1 MAINPIKIP
10 IVAFD
15 KTKAAFSSV
24 NRAMGF
30 LKKNIFSVK
39 GAIVGL
45 VGAAGFGAFV
55 KSVIETNRSFQ
66 SLEATLK
73 TFLGSTE
80 NAKKAFGV
88 LEQFASR
95 TPFSV
100 EEVVRSFNKMIA
112 LGLNPTVS
120 ALDAFGNVASGT
132 GKTLEQFVEAAADA
146 AVGEFERLKE
156 FGVKAR
162 SEGDKVTFTFGGV
175 ETSIKKDAESI
186 QGYLENLGRT
196 KFGGATAEQAKT
208 LNGAFSNLGD
218 SFDNFKRQIG
228 EAGVNEAFNKLA
240 IAISKILRDVPE
252 LSKAIGEGLAKAV
265 NFVTE
270 ALKNGIPAIKE
281 FANNFEQRMV
291 NAAFTVVSTLE
302 ETRRALNFFGL
313 LNGVALTG
321 PLVILGEHLEMLRQK
336 ALGSSE
342 SGGALADTLEVL
354 DEKLKEVTGT
364 SEKQEARFKALSDG
378 LKEYAAN
385 LPSMDKAISDI
396 AEKGMGKLEDSLMS
410 VIDGTKSA
418 KDAFKD
424 MARSIVN
431 DLLRMAIQQS
441 ITGPIANALGGFF
454 GGPRAIGGPVQ
465 AGGSYLVG
473 ERGPEILTMGGR
485 GGNIIP
491 NNKMGGG
498 SGVVVNQT
506 INISTGVAQTV
517 RSEVAQLLPQIQDAA
532 KSAVLDARKRGGS
545 FSTAFGA

>member
-240 IAISKILRDVPE
+240 IAISEILRDIPE

-270 ALKNGIPAIKE
+270 ALKNGVPAIKE
-281 FANNFEQRMV
+281 FASNFEERMV
-291 NAAFTVVSTLE
+291 NAAFTVVSALE

-313 LNGVALTG
+313 LNGVTLTA
-321 PLVILGEHLEMLRQK
+321 PLVMLGEHLEMLRQK

-354 DEKLKEVTGT
+354 DKKLQEVTAT

-385 LPSMDKAISDI
+385 LPSMEKAISDI
-396 AEKGMGKLEDSLMS
+396 AEKGMSKLEDSLMS

-424 MARSIVN
+424 MARSIIT
-431 DLLRMAIQQS
+431 DLIRMQIQQS
-441 ITGPIANALGGFF
+441 ITGPIASSLGGFF
-454 GGPRAIGGPVQ
+454 GGGKAIGGSVQ

-485 GGNIIP
+485 GGNITP

-506 INISTGVAQTV
+506 INITTGVAQTV
-517 RSEVAQLLPQIQDAA
+517 RTEIAQLMPQIAEA
-532 KSAVLDARKRGGS
+532 SKAAVLDAKQRGGN
-545 FSTAFGA
+545 FSRAF

>member
-1 MAINPIKIP
+1 
-10 IVAFD
+10 
-15 KTKAAFSSV
+15 
-24 NRAMGF
+24 
-30 LKKNIFSVK
+30 
-39 GAIVGL
+39 
-45 VGAAGFGAFV
+45 
-55 KSVIETNRSFQ
+55 
-66 SLEATLK
+66 
-73 TFLGSTE
+73 
-80 NAKKAFGV
+80 
-88 LEQFASR
+88 
-95 TPFSV
+95 
-100 EEVVRSFNKMIA
+100 VVRSFNKMIA
-112 LGLNPTVS
+112 LGLSPTVS

-354 DEKLKEVTGT
+354 DEKLQQVTGT
-364 SEKQEARFKALSDG
+364 SAKQEARFQALSDG

-385 LPSMDKAISDI
+385 LPSMEKAISDI

-410 VIDGTKSA
+410 VIDRTKSA

-424 MARSIVN
+424 MARSIIT
-431 DLLRMAIQQS
+431 DLIRMQIQQS
-441 ITGPIANALGGFF
+441 ITGPIASSLAAFF
-454 GGPRAIGGPVQ
+454 GGPKAIGGSVQ

-491 NNKMGGG
+491 NNKVGGG

-506 INISTGVAQTV
+506 INITTGVAQTV
-517 RSEVAQLLPQIQDAA
+517 RTEIAQLMPQIAEA
-532 KSAVLDARKRGGS
+532 SKAAVLDAKQRGGN
-545 FSTAFGA
+545 FSRAF